1 MRVLVVYAY
10 EIGMFLSNIA
20 YELGKNMLVL
30 AYELGKFVPILANE
44 VKTGLHSHLRSLH
57 SFVNTADRHVTAVR
71 FWSGEFSVQDSFTP
85 EPEKRPYRLINVPF
99 YYIGQLDEILR
110 ENMV

>member
-1 MRVLVVYAY
+1 MCKFLV
-10 EIGMFLSNIA
+10 ILA
-20 YELGKNMLVL
+20 YELGKILLIL
-30 AYELGKFVPILANE
+30 AYELGKFVPILAYE

-57 SFVNTADRHVTAVR
+57 SFVNTADRHVTAGR
-71 FWSGEFSVQDSFTP
+71 FWGGEFSVQDTFTP

-99 YYIGQLDEILR
+99 YYIGQLEEILR